1 MWRLGL
7 QVKAEEGAPGVNEKQ
22 TFLGHLMLQRWVIGP
37 LDVRGI
43 KYEMPWVKSVLC
55 LSLNSFTQHLCSLF
69 VVFFSLSPCCQ
80 CGFRDSDD
88 NQSVKHSG
96 ADGTILTMSKSY

>member
-69 VVFFSLSPCCQ
+69 VVFYSPPHAVSVAL
-80 CGFRDSDD
+80 GTAMTTS
-88 NQSVKHSG
+88 QSN
-96 ADGTILTMSKSY
+96 ILVQMELF